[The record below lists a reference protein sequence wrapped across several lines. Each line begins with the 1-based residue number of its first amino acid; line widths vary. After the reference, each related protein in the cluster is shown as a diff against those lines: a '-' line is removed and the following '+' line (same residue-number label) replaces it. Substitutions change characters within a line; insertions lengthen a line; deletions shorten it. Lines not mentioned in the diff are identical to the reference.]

1 MGHWPGEKRA
11 SLPILSDASG
21 YLLRGMAL
29 SMLVLHAAA
38 EAGIRRHARESYPYE
53 CCGALIGCNQVVS
66 EVFALPNTTEEGPR
80 RRFLIRPV
88 DYQAAELRA
97 TELGAELLGFYH
109 SHPDS
114 PAQPSQYDLDH
125 AWPVFAYVILAVTAG
140 KPAALTSWRLRED
153 RLAFDEQ
160 PVAVE

>member
-1 MGHWPGEKRA
+1 
-11 SLPILSDASG
+11 
-21 YLLRGMAL
+21 MAL
-29 SMLVLHAAA
+29 STLVLHAAA

-53 CCGALIGCNQVVS
+53 CCGALLGCNQVVS
-66 EVFALPNTTEEGPR
+66 EVFALPNTTEGEPR
-80 RRFLIRPV
+80 RRFLIRPI

-97 TELGAELLGFYH
+97 TELGSELLGFYH

-160 PVAVE
+160 PVTVE